1 MTIYCT
7 GLNSSVGNLLN
18 QDDELNL
25 KPILTKTNRT
35 SRNMIFENPSKL
47 LKEDD
52 YLIHI
57 AWNMDKR
64 DLESSYNINVDGARQ
79 LIDNLNNDQKK
90 RFIFMSTINASDK
103 SKSIYEQ
110 HKYEVEN
117 YVLEKGGYVIKCGL
131 IYNSEDKFQFGFI
144 NSLYQMAKKF
154 PLIPNF
160 SGNSSI
166 YYLTSDHE
174 LKNLILKI
182 VNSNDLYLQKNN
194 KCFSLGPISF
204 ETLVREV
211 MALDKR
217 IVKIPWIVG
226 YVTSKLLEKLNINFP
241 IKSDSMMAIK

>member
-7 GLNSSVGNLLN
+7 GLNSSVGSLLN
-18 QDDELNL
+18 QDDELKL
-25 KPILTKTNRT
+25 KPILTKTNRA
-35 SRNMIFENPSKL
+35 SGNMIFENPSKL

-144 NSLYQMAKKF
+144 NSLYKMAKKF
-154 PLIPNF
+154 LNTKLF
-160 SGNSSI
+160 RKQFD
-166 YYLTSDHE
+166 L
-174 LKNLILKI
+174 L
-182 VNSNDLYLQKNN
+182 SN
-194 KCFSLGPISF
+194 
-204 ETLVREV
+204 
-211 MALDKR
+211 
-217 IVKIPWIVG
+217 
-226 YVTSKLLEKLNINFP
+226 
-241 IKSDSMMAIK
+241 